1 MPRIVLAS
9 LILTI
14 CLPVATAAPTRA
26 QDAVT
31 YEVYAISYGVIPDF
45 PLAALVAGADRS
57 RKTDIQMMVWLLK
70 GSDGRNVLV
79 DSGFYRERFFKDL
92 KSRDYIRP
100 DKAVERAGVRAEEI
114 TDIVLSHMHWDHA
127 DGLDLFPKARVWVQ
141 KDEYNYYTS
150 AAWQPGGNHGGV
162 YQEDVLMIVK
172 LNTEG
177 RVSLIDGDGAEPI
190 KGIKVYTGGRH
201 TYASQYAG
209 VATRA
214 GTVVVASD
222 NMYLY
227 ENMERHAPIAQTFDA
242 ASNLRAQDRMKQIA
256 SDVRLI
262 VPGHDPAVFV
272 KFPKPGGGVAK
283 IE

>member
-1 MPRIVLAS
+1 MPRIFLAS
-9 LILTI
+9 LLLSI
-14 CLPVATAAPTRA
+14 CLPAAAPAPPRA
-26 QDAVT
+26 QSPVT

-45 PLAALVAGADRS
+45 PVASLVAGADRA
-57 RKTDIQMMVWLLK
+57 RKLDIQMMVWLLK

-79 DSGFYRERFFKDL
+79 DSGFYRDKFFKDF
-92 KSRDYIRP
+92 KVRDFIRP

-114 TDIVLSHMHWDHA
+114 TDIVLSHVHWDHA

-141 KDEYNYYTS
+141 RDEYDYYTS
-150 AAWQPGGNHGGV
+150 AAWQPGGKHGGV
-162 YQEDVLMIVK
+162 DPEDVLMIVK

-209 VATRA
+209 VNTKV
-214 GTVVVASD
+214 GTIVVASD

-227 ENMERHAPIAQTFDA
+227 ENLERHAPIAQTFDA

-262 VPGHDPAVFV
+262 VPGHDPLVFV

>member
-1 MPRIVLAS
+1 MPRIFLAS
-9 LILTI
+9 LLLSI
-14 CLPVATAAPTRA
+14 CLPAATPTPARA
-26 QDAVT
+26 QSPVT

-45 PLAALVAGADRS
+45 PVASLVAGADRA
-57 RKTDIQMMVWLLK
+57 RKLDIQMMVWLLK

-79 DSGFYRERFFKDL
+79 DSGFYRDKFFKDF
-92 KSRDYIRP
+92 KVRDFIRP

-114 TDIVLSHMHWDHA
+114 TDIVLSHVHWDHA

-141 KDEYNYYTS
+141 RDEYDYYTS
-150 AAWQPGGNHGGV
+150 AAWQPGGKHGGV
-162 YQEDVLMIVK
+162 DPEDVLMIVR

-209 VATRA
+209 VNTKS
-214 GTVVVASD
+214 GTIVVASD
-222 NMYLY
+222 NTYLY
-227 ENMERHAPIAQTFDA
+227 ENLERHAPIAQTFDA

-262 VPGHDPAVFV
+262 VPGHDPLVFV

>member
-1 MPRIVLAS
+1 
-9 LILTI
+9 
-14 CLPVATAAPTRA
+14 
-26 QDAVT
+26 
-31 YEVYAISYGVIPDF
+31 
-45 PLAALVAGADRS
+45 
-57 RKTDIQMMVWLLK
+57 MMVWLLR

-79 DSGFYRERFFKDL
+79 DAGFYREKFFKQW
-92 KSRDYIRP
+92 KVRDFVSPER
-100 DKAVERAGVRAEEI
+100 AVARAGVKPEEI

-141 KDEYNYYTS
+141 RDEFVYYTS
-150 AAWQPGGNHGGV
+150 AAWQPGGQHGGIDP
-162 YQEDVLMIVK
+162 EDVQMIVR

-177 RVSLIDGDGAEPI
+177 RVALVDGDGAEPI

-209 VATRA
+209 VSTKN

-222 NMYLY
+222 NLYLY
-227 ENMERHAPIAQTFDA
+227 ENLERHAPVAQTFDA
-242 ASNLRAQDRMKQIA
+242 ASNLRAQDRMRQLA
-256 SDVRLI
+256 SALRLI